1 MKVEDKTYKPA
12 LKTQLG
18 VTTTTEWKWELQ
30 LLMENIWDFDNQPPN
45 TGWPNLFQG
54 SIPCGGLRLFPL
66 FALATKQLTSFYL
79 RKRFLFSK
87 VTFSFL
93 FSS

>member
-18 VTTTTEWKWELQ
+18 VTTTTEWKWKLQ
-30 LLMENIWDFDNQPPN
+30 LLRENIWDFDNQPPN

-66 FALATKQLTSFYL
+66 FALATKQLTSF
-79 RKRFLFSK
+79 LFKKEVLVQQSH
-87 VTFSFL
+87 F
-93 FSS
+93 